1 MPMRRSQVFAQ
12 YLTMLKMALCEDA
25 VLRRLFGGREAEM
38 QQPAAVLKKEETDN
52 ETDD

>member
-1 MPMRRSQVFAQ
+1 MNFAYYTAGVFLDIGPEATVDQ
-12 YLTMLKMALCEDA
+12 LQTLIDFLVA
-25 VLRRLFGGREAEM
+25 VKAEM